1 MDDPG
6 LRHHFAFPAKQPW
19 ALGLFSS
26 AFTADRA
33 QEPCSLWGLQLSG
46 PKTHGGSHIVG
57 VCAHPSELSTYPSE
71 LSHHA
76 LPTILSTRAVQGC
89 WLGGAVNPF
98 QAHPL
103 VLSPP
108 ICVFPP
114 GMLQLDQ
121 TSEPPDGWLK
131 DRFWPHPPNF

>member
-1 MDDPG
+1 MDDPW

-19 ALGLFSS
+19 AMVILECLHSRQSTGALQSLGPPAFWAQDTLRVTHCGGYVHTPLSS
-26 AFTADRA
+26 PTM
-33 QEPCSLWGLQLSG
+33 
-46 PKTHGGSHIVG
+46 H
-57 VCAHPSELSTYPSE
+57 
-71 LSHHA
+71 
-76 LPTILSTRAVQGC
+76 LPTILPTRAVQGC
-89 WLGGAVNPF
+89 WLGGAVDPF

-114 GMLQLDQ
+114 GMLQLNQ

-131 DRFWPHPPNF
+131 DRFWPHPSNF

>member
-19 ALGLFSS
+19 DLGLFSS

-57 VCAHPSELSTYPSE
+57 VCAHHSEHIPLSTPHTP
-71 LSHHA
+71 LSS
-76 LPTILSTRAVQGC
+76 PTMLANNPINQGC
-89 WLGGAVNPF
+89 
-98 QAHPL
+98 
-103 VLSPP
+103 S
-108 ICVFPP
+108 
-114 GMLQLDQ
+114 GMLAGRSSGPISGPSSGSQSSHLCLPFRDAP
-121 TSEPPDGWLK
+121 TGPDIRTPRWLVE
-131 DRFWPHPPNF
+131 R